1 MIYQKSLINIKSSYI
16 HSFNTSLISENLSSI
31 DKIVK
36 NLESADTNRYK
47 INSEFKNLKFFISE
61 VFNLLKK
68 NSKIQNDLYLE
79 YFIDELKKKVE
90 EYLSQLKIYY
100 ISKKKIHIDNCEMK
114 NGFYK
119 IQINESIIDEIL
131 TLCSDNLNNF
141 RNNIRNGLIKRENL
155 SINTGW
161 KIRKIINILNAEFN
175 KIGVNE
181 QVSFYMQKKYQV
193 ISCALELS
201 TPFSKWWENTEN
213 TKSSNRTN
221 YAHVD
226 ESFLYPKSILY
237 LTDVDKNNGPTSF
250 YPNIYKKLG
259 LNFLQDTIGRV
270 VGNIGQN
277 KNSKLFNY
285 YKKKYHQPMSCE
297 KFQNHFSFLP
307 SELRFNSHFGW
318 DIQSESALEGD
329 MIQDENFITG
339 KKGTCI
345 IFDGARILHRGG
357 LIQDGERIVLQIMF
371 GIPKNS
377 IVKIINKIIRKTS
390 EL

>member
-1 MIYQKSLINIKSSYI
+1 MIYQTSLINIKSSYI
-16 HSFNTSLISENLSSI
+16 HSFNTSKLSENLSSI
-31 DKIVK
+31 DGIAK
-36 NLESADTNRYK
+36 NLECTNTNEYK

-68 NSKIQNDLYLE
+68 NSKIQNDLYLK
-79 YFIDELKKKVE
+79 YFIDELKKNVE
-90 EYLSQLKIYY
+90 EYLSQLKKYY
-100 ISKKKIHIDNCEMK
+100 ISKKKIHSDNYEMK

-119 IQINESIIDEIL
+119 IQINDNIIDEIL
-131 TLCSDNLNNF
+131 ILCSDNLNNF

-201 TPFSKWWENTEN
+201 TPFSKWWKNTEN
-213 TKSSNRTN
+213 VKSSNRTN

-237 LTDVDKNNGPTSF
+237 LTDVNKNNGPTSF
-250 YPNIYKKLG
+250 YPNIYKNLG
-259 LNFLQDTIGRV
+259 LNFLQDIIGRV

-277 KNSKLFNY
+277 KKSKLFNY
-285 YKKKYHQPMSCE
+285 YKKKYHQPMSCG

-339 KKGTCI
+339 KKGTCV

-357 LIQDGERIVLQIMF
+357 LIEEGERIVLQIVF
-371 GIPKNS
+371 GIPENY
-377 IVKIINKIIRKTS
+377 IVKIINKITRKIS

>member
-16 HSFNTSLISENLSSI
+16 HSFNTSLISENISSI

-36 NLESADTNRYK
+36 NLESTDTNRYK

-357 LIQDGERIVLQIMF
+357 LIQEGERIVLQIMF

-377 IVKIINKIIRKTS
+377 IVKIINKIIRKIS

>member
-36 NLESADTNRYK
+36 NLESTDTNRYK

-357 LIQDGERIVLQIMF
+357 LIQEGERIVLQIMF

-377 IVKIINKIIRKTS
+377 IVKIINKIIRKIS